1 MRRIGPSTAASS
13 ADWSKVADGL
23 ADGGAQFTLADVEAG
38 LGLLAAVGAVLQA
51 DAFERECEASGQYF
65 ELDERVRVE
74 LIGGV
79 GVVAALL
86 RSKLHSLRDQAESAA
101 RVHEAARAY
110 RQGTS

>member
-38 LGLLAAVGAVLQA
+38 LGLLAAVGAVLGA
-51 DAFERECEASGQYF
+51 DELERDYEESGRYF
-65 ELDERVRVE
+65 ELDARVRVD

-86 RSKLHSLRDQAESAA
+86 RGKLGALRDQAERAT
-101 RVHEAARAY
+101 RVHVAERAD